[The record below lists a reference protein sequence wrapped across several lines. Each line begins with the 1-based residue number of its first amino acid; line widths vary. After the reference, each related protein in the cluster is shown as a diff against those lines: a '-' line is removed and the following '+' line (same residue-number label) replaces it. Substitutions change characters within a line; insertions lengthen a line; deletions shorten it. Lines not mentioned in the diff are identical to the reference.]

1 VRIIL
6 TLVVLGV
13 VAAPAIPLCAQ
24 GERATKAELAELEA
38 WQAESPEA
46 ALFEGGGTANALWIG
61 LGLLGI
67 LVIAIYHLFVDPNR
81 IEPGS

>member
-6 TLVVLGV
+6 SLVAVGV
-13 VAAPAIPLCAQ
+13 FALPLCAQ

-38 WQAESPEA
+38 WQAESPES

-61 LGLLGI
+61 LALLGL

-81 IEPGS
+81 ISPGS